1 MHWTEE
7 FFDEYYLKSSH
18 YLTRAEQTEKEV
30 DFLLKHVEITK
41 ESAILDLACGYGRH
55 AIALA
60 KRGYKNV
67 SGLDLT
73 ELYIKM
79 AREKAQ
85 GLAIPPHFVQGDMSD
100 FEEEKQYDLIYS
112 FFSSMFYYDDKH
124 NLDIIHR
131 IYKGLKRDGYF
142 VIDYFNPLYFLK
154 INKKKDWH
162 ITDDDY
168 LILEKYAHNPLSGM
182 ITDERLIITPE
193 GKRIKRIF
201 HVRDYTPA
209 ELRFHFENIGF
220 EILNVYG
227 DFDGNEYNIDATRQ
241 IFVAR
246 KPE

>member
-1 MHWTEE
+1 MDWTEE
-7 FFDEYYLKSSH
+7 FFDEYYLKSSY
-18 YLTRAEQTEKEV
+18 YLTGADQTEKEIT
-30 DFLLKHVEITK
+30 FLLNHVEISK

-60 KRGYKNV
+60 NKGYKNV
-67 SGLDLT
+67 TGLDLT

-79 AREKAQ
+79 ARERASELTVQ
-85 GLAIPPHFVQGDMSD
+85 PHFVQGNMRDL
-100 FEEEKQYDLIYS
+100 EEQNHYDLIYS

-124 NLDIIHR
+124 NLDILHR

-142 VIDYFNPLYFLK
+142 VIDYFNPLYHLK
-154 INKKKDWH
+154 TNKKKDWY
-162 ITDDDY
+162 ITEEDF
-168 LILEKYAHNPLSGM
+168 LILEKYAHNPISGM
-182 ITDERLIITPE
+182 ITIERLIITPE

-201 HVRDYTPA
+201 HLRDYTPA

-227 DFDGNEYNIDATRQ
+227 DFDGSEYSINAKRQ
-241 IFVAR
+241 IFITR